1 MALRRAWPFAN
12 AFALLAVMG
21 LTYFKRYKMEI
32 RLASLELDERPL
44 AEGIELLPWAPELL
58 NEHATVKWESF
69 RSEIDAHVFPC
80 LGEREGCIRLMR
92 EIASRPNFVPE
103 ATWLACHH
111 SATTW
116 QPCGTVQGLM
126 ISPREGAIQNLG
138 VQPEYRDRGIGR
150 ALLAAA
156 LKGFRAVGC
165 THAQLEV
172 TVQNTSAVR
181 LYERMGFRRVETL
194 FKVADVI
201 YA

>member
-1 MALRRAWPFAN
+1 
-12 AFALLAVMG
+12 
-21 LTYFKRYKMEI
+21 MEI
-32 RLASLELDERPL
+32 RLAQADLAAVDLPESIQLRPWS
-44 AEGIELLPWAPELL
+44 PQLL
-58 NEHATVKWESF
+58 NDHATVKWESF

-92 EIASRPNFVPE
+92 EITGRPNFIPE
-103 ATWLACHH
+103 ATWLACHQTPT
-111 SATTW
+111 AW

-126 ISPREGAIQNLG
+126 MSPREGAIQNLG
-138 VQPEYRDRGIGR
+138 VAPEYRDQGIGR
-150 ALLAAA
+150 ALLVNA
-156 LKGFRAVGC
+156 LQGFRSAGC

-181 LYERMGFRRVETL
+181 LYERMGFHRVETL

>member
-1 MALRRAWPFAN
+1 
-12 AFALLAVMG
+12 MG

-32 RLASLELDERPL
+32 RLAALELDAREPP
-44 AEGIELLPWAPELL
+44 EGFELLPWTPQLL
-58 NEHATVKWESF
+58 AEHATVKWESF

-80 LGEREGCIRLMR
+80 LGEREGCVRLMR
-92 EIASRPNFVPE
+92 EIAGRPNFIPE

-111 SATTW
+111 TPSAW
-116 QPCGTVQGLM
+116 QACGTVQGLM
-126 ISPREGAIQNLG
+126 VSPREGAIQNLG
-138 VQPEYRDRGIGR
+138 VHPDYRGQGVGR

-156 LKGFRAVGC
+156 LEGFRSVGC

-172 TVQNTSAVR
+172 TVQNTAAVR
-181 LYERMGFRRVETL
+181 LYEQMGFRRVETL